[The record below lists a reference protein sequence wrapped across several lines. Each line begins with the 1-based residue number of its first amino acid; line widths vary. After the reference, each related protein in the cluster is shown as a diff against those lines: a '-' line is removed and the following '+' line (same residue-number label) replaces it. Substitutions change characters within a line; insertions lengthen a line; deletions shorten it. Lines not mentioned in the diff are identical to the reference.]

1 MLGRPMKKNA
11 PTGERF
17 PEQDVGTA
25 AALKN
30 AGRPS
35 AKADKA

>member
-30 AGRPS
+30 AGRPAERKS
-35 AKADKA
+35 R